1 MTHGNRKLLI
11 TGLKNLLDKCE
22 GHENLIKQIHAHWTT
37 LGFFA
42 QTPKHQ
48 HFACK
53 LLNVYAKL
61 NKPLEAHRVFALI
74 PDPDIVSWTSL
85 FNLYLK
91 TQQPTEA
98 LSLFSHLLVSTSLRP
113 DAHSVLAALSACA
126 RTQNLDAGKAVH
138 AMVYRQLSEPETIVS
153 NALIDMYSRGGR
165 THLARRVFESVQCR
179 DVATWTSLLNGFIF
193 CGDIEAGRQV
203 FDDMPQRNVVS
214 WTAMIVGYVRVKN
227 SIEALQLFRRM
238 RDGGRENATT
248 ITIVAVLSGCADV
261 GALDFGRSIHGYVNK
276 IAGFSM
282 DVAVNNGLIDMYA
295 KNGNLDS
302 AENIFI
308 RMVDRDLF
316 SWTSIISGLAIHG
329 RGKDALDFFD
339 EMVAS
344 GMHPNEITFLS
355 VLSACN
361 HAGLVGEGLNFF
373 ERLKNSPRFEPVM
386 EHYGCMVDLLG
397 RAGLLEEAVGLIQD
411 MPFKPDAI
419 MWRSFLSS
427 CLGHNNL
434 ALAEMAAKGV
444 LELEPD
450 DDGVC
455 VLLWN
460 LYRSKKMWQA
470 ASRMER
476 MMKDQKIK
484 KKPGCSWVEVNGV
497 VHEFLA
503 ETSLASVAGDVY
515 IALQGIA
522 RQSKMNSDIDSCEWR
537 NFMHKKDC
545 TVTECI

>member
-1 MTHGNRKLLI
+1 
-11 TGLKNLLDKCE
+11 
-22 GHENLIKQIHAHWTT
+22 
-37 LGFFA
+37 
-42 QTPKHQ
+42 
-48 HFACK
+48 
-53 LLNVYAKL
+53 
-61 NKPLEAHRVFALI
+61 
-74 PDPDIVSWTSL
+74 
-85 FNLYLK
+85 
-91 TQQPTEA
+91 
-98 LSLFSHLLVSTSLRP
+98 
-113 DAHSVLAALSACA
+113 
-126 RTQNLDAGKAVH
+126 
-138 AMVYRQLSEPETIVS
+138 
-153 NALIDMYSRGGR
+153 
-165 THLARRVFESVQCR
+165 
-179 DVATWTSLLNGFIF
+179 
-193 CGDIEAGRQV
+193 
-203 FDDMPQRNVVS
+203 MPQRNVVS

-373 ERLKNSPRFEPVM
+373 ERLKNSPRFEPMM

-427 CLGHNNL
+427 CLGHNNS
-434 ALAEMAAKGV
+434 ALAEMAAKEV

-484 KKPGCSWVEVNGV
+484 KKPGCSW
-497 VHEFLA
+497 L
-503 ETSLASVAGDVY
+503 
-515 IALQGIA
+515 
-522 RQSKMNSDIDSCEWR
+522 K
-537 NFMHKKDC
+537 
-545 TVTECI
+545 